1 MIGMIAFLIGVI
13 GYMIQGYLAS
23 ITQRFE
29 KLDDKLTKHMDKVEA
44 ALNEEKENYF
54 NLSIGLNLSAKWFEK
69 RKID

>member
-29 KLDDKLTKHMDKVEA
+29 KLDDKLTKHMDKVERS
-44 ALNEEKENYF
+44 LEEEQKNYF
-54 NLSIGLNLSAKWFEK
+54 AINTRVSILEGHAGIK
-69 RKID
+69 